1 MKYAWKGLKNNT
13 FAEGEIEAETKDAAI
28 FELKQNGTIVTTI
41 SDDAPKKDT
50 KKEAPKKAAK
60 GGLKISDKELLL
72 FTKKLTTMMKAGL
85 AIVPALEMLKIQTEN
100 PAFTPVIDDL
110 LIQINAGVPLSN
122 AFEKYPS
129 TFDNVYIN
137 LVKAG
142 EASGNL
148 DTFLE
153 RITLNLE
160 KSISIKKAIK
170 SAMMYPI
177 ILLSVAITVVG
188 VMMIFVVP
196 VFVDIFGNAG
206 VELPMATQIVMS
218 ISDFLRSWTAPI
230 ILGII
235 FGLIMVIKKWL
246 QGNAALM
253 QKFDKGMMKLPVVG
267 QLISDAIMA
276 RITMVLANLITGGV
290 NLIEAMEIVKNSISN
305 TRIQSSLE
313 KVKRDIFSGKPFSSA
328 LRETEDFPETMCG
341 FIEVGEETGKLNE
354 MLTTVS
360 VYYEEEFD
368 SSVDSFSQLLE
379 PLMIVFLGL
388 VIGFILVAM
397 YTPIFKMGTAV

>member
-1 MKYAWKGLKNNT
+1 MKYVWKGLKNNT
-13 FAEGEIEAETKDAAI
+13 FAEGEIEAEDKEGAI
-28 FELKQNGTIVTTI
+28 FELKKTGVIVTTI
-41 SDDAPKKDT
+41 TDDAPKEKEKD
-50 KKEAPKKAAK
+50 KPKKVVK
-60 GGLKISDKELLL
+60 GGLKIKDKELLL

-85 AIVPALEMLKIQTEN
+85 AIVPALEMLKVQSEN
-100 PAFTPVIDDL
+100 PSFTPVIDSL
-110 LIQINAGVPLSN
+110 LTQIQAGVPLSA
-122 AFEKYPS
+122 AFEKYPT

-160 KSISIKKAIK
+160 KTIQIQKAIK

-177 ILLSVAITVVG
+177 ILLCVAVSVVG

-196 VFVDIFGNAG
+196 VFVEIFGNAG
-206 VELPMATQIVMS
+206 VELPMATQMVMAM
-218 ISDFLRSWTAPI
+218 SDFLRSWSAPV
-230 ILGII
+230 ILGAI
-235 FGLIMVIKKWL
+235 FGIIVVIKKWL
-246 QGNAALM
+246 QSNLSLM
-253 QKFDKGMMKLPVVG
+253 QKFDKGIMKLPVLG
-267 QLISDAIMA
+267 QLISDSIMA
-276 RITMVLANLITGGV
+276 RITMVLANLISGGV
-290 NLIEAMEIVKNSISN
+290 NLIEAMEIVKNSIGN
-305 TRIQSSLE
+305 TQIQSSLE

-328 LRETEDFPETMCG
+328 LRDTKDFPETMCG

-360 VYYEEEFD
+360 LYYEEEFD
-368 SSVDSFSQLLE
+368 NSVDSFSQLLE
-379 PLMIVFLGL
+379 PIMIVFLGL

>member
-1 MKYAWKGLKNNT
+1 MIYVWKGLKNNI
-13 FAEGEIEAETKDAAI
+13 FIEGEIESENKEAAI
-28 FELKQNGTIVTTI
+28 FELKQDGTIVTTI
-41 SDDAPKKDT
+41 DDDPSNKNIVVELKKST
-50 KKEAPKKAAK
+50 K
-60 GGLKISDKELLL
+60 GGLKIADKELLL

-85 AIVPALEMLKIQTEN
+85 AIVPALEMLKVQSEN
-100 PAFTPVIDDL
+100 PKFKPVIDSL
-110 LIQINAGVPLSN
+110 LDQIKAGVPLSS
-122 AFEKYPS
+122 AFEKYPT

-153 RITLNLE
+153 RIALNLE
-160 KSISIKKAIK
+160 KTIAIKKAIK

-177 ILLSVAITVVG
+177 ILLCVAVSVVG

-196 VFVDIFGNAG
+196 VFVEIFGNAG
-206 VELPMATQIVMS
+206 VELPMATQMVMAMS
-218 ISDFLRSWTAPI
+218 EFLRSWSAPI
-230 ILGII
+230 ILGAI
-235 FGLIMVIKKWL
+235 FGVIVVIKRWL
-246 QGNAALM
+246 QRNLVLM
-253 QKFDKGMMKLPVVG
+253 QKFDKGMMKLPVLG
-267 QLISDAIMA
+267 QLISDSIMA
-276 RITMVLANLITGGV
+276 RITMVLANLISGGV
-290 NLIEAMEIVKNSISN
+290 NLIEAMEIVKNSIGN
-305 TRIQSSLE
+305 THIQASLE
-313 KVKRDIFSGKPFSSA
+313 KVKRDIFSGKPFSEA
-328 LRETEDFPETMCG
+328 LRDTKDFPETMCG

-360 VYYEEEFD
+360 LYYEEEFD
-368 SSVDSFSQLLE
+368 NSVDSFSQLLE